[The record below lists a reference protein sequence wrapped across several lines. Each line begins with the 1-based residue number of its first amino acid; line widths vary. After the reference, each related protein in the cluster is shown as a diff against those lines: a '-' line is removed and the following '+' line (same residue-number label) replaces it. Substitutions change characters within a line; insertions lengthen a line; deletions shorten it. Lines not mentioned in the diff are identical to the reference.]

1 MKNAI
6 KICFI
11 ILSFATFSMLN
22 AGEITKSNVE
32 AIIKKVD
39 SAILTLDANKIS
51 DSMSDNI
58 VIIMNVTMEG
68 KKHVIKPSKKEYLA
82 MLQQGW
88 DIYKNYT
95 YKKSNIVIKI
105 EGNRAVV
112 TSDVS
117 ESMTVNGKKMSGE
130 SKEEITITLINGKPL
145 ITKVVGY
152 TTM

>member
-1 MKNAI
+1 MKSAI

-39 SAILTLDANKIS
+39 SAVLALDASKIS
-51 DSMSDNI
+51 DTMSDNI
-58 VIIMNVTMEG
+58 LIIMNVTMQG

-88 DIYKNYT
+88 DMYRSYT
-95 YKKSNIVIKI
+95 
-105 EGNRAVV
+105 
-112 TSDVS
+112 
-117 ESMTVNGKKMSGE
+117 
-130 SKEEITITLINGKPL
+130 
-145 ITKVVGY
+145 
-152 TTM
+152 